1 MGIRMGEPGRGNAR
15 SPTNESI
22 VHEEGTRGSET
33 SKYPEEKKEN
43 SITLVVASEE
53 VRGQTMGLRTTGVEG
68 LRHLKVADP
77 KRLECRTSESYS
89 LVGEDKDREQ
99 VPEYRGTREIL
110 WEAGGT
116 TPQA

>member
-1 MGIRMGEPGRGNAR
+1 MGEPGRGNAR

-22 VHEEGTRGSET
+22 VREEGTRGSET

-43 SITLVVASEE
+43 SISLVVASEE
-53 VRGQTMGLRTTGVEG
+53 ERGQTGGLRTTGVAG
-68 LRHLKVADP
+68 LRKPRIADLKRV
-77 KRLECRTSESYS
+77 ETRTEEGDSPVRE
-89 LVGEDKDREQ
+89 GKDRES

>member
-1 MGIRMGEPGRGNAR
+1 MGEPGCGNAQ
-15 SPTNESI
+15 SSMDESI
-22 VHEEGTRGSET
+22 VHERGTRGSET

-53 VRGQTMGLRTTGVEG
+53 VRGQTVGLRTGGVEG
-68 LRHLKVADP
+68 LRQLTIADLKL
-77 KRLECRTSESYS
+77 LERSAKEGDSP
-89 LVGEDKDREQ
+89 VREGEDREQ